1 MSLSDLP
8 IPKEER
14 WFEDYA
20 EGAAYE
26 FEEKIGVS
34 EADIIRFAK
43 EFDPQYFHLDPEAA
57 KNSIYKGLIA
67 SGGQTV
73 AVTFRLYIQ
82 NFLPGK
88 ASLGSPGM
96 DEVRWF
102 KPLRPGDTLRIRV
115 TILSAKPS
123 QSKNDRGT
131 VTSLVETINQKNEM
145 IMSYKAINIML
156 KRHPCSL

>member
-1 MSLSDLP
+1 MSMVEFSV
-8 IPKEER
+8 PKEDR
-14 WFEDYA
+14 HLEDYK

-26 FEEKIGVS
+26 FAETVSVS

-67 SGGQTV
+67 SGGQTI
-73 AVTFRLYIQ
+73 ALTFRLYIRG
-82 NFLPGK
+82 FLPGK
-88 ASLGSPGM
+88 ASLGSPGI

-102 KPLRPGDTLRIRV
+102 KPLRPGDVLRVRV
-115 TILSAKPS
+115 TILSVKPS

-131 VTSLVETINQKNEM
+131 VTSLVETINQKDEV
-145 IMSYKAINIML
+145 IMSYSISNSKVNL
-156 KRHPCSL
+156 

>member
-1 MSLSDLP
+1 MSLIDLSV
-8 IPKEER
+8 PKEDR
-14 WFEDYA
+14 YFEDYTT
-20 EGAAYE
+20 GAVYE
-26 FEEKIGVS
+26 FAERAEIS
-34 EADIIRFAK
+34 EADIIRFAN
-43 EFDPQYFHLDPEAA
+43 EFDPQYFHTDPEAA

-73 AVTFRLYIQ
+73 ALTFRLYIK

-102 KPLRPGDTLRIRV
+102 KPLRPGDVLRVRV
-115 TILSAKPS
+115 SILEAKPS

-131 VTSLVETINQKNEM
+131 VTSLVETINQNDEV

-156 KRHPCSL
+156 KRNPG

>member
-1 MSLSDLP
+1 MSLVSIS
-8 IPKEER
+8 IPKEDR
-14 WFEDYA
+14 CFEDYA
-20 EGAAYE
+20 EGMVYE
-26 FEEKIGVS
+26 FAETIAVS

-67 SGGQTV
+67 SGGQTLAV
-73 AVTFRLYIQ
+73 AFRLYIQ

-88 ASLGSPGM
+88 GSLGSPGL

-102 KPLRPGDTLRIRV
+102 KPLRPGDVLRARV
-115 TILSAKPS
+115 SVLSAKAS

-131 VTSLVETINQKNEM
+131 VISLVETINQKDEV

-156 KRHPCSL
+156 KRNSG

>member
-1 MSLSDLP
+1 MSLVDLP
-8 IPKEER
+8 VPKEDR
-14 WFEDYA
+14 YFEDYA
-20 EGAAYE
+20 EGAVYE
-26 FEEKIGVS
+26 FAEKIGVS

-67 SGGQTV
+67 SGGQTL
-73 AVTFRLYIQ
+73 ALAFRLYIQ

-88 ASLGSPGM
+88 KASLGSPGI

-102 KPLRPGDTLRIRV
+102 KPLRPGDVLRLRLA
-115 TILSAKPS
+115 ILSVKAS

-131 VTSLVETINQKNEM
+131 VTSLIEIINQQEEV

-156 KRHPCSL
+156 RRNPG